1 MNAAFT
7 ADSAGNPD
15 KAKTLYRMGIAAA
28 DDALSLEVI
37 SSGLGSSFS
46 NASAMKATMK
56 KWRDAACE
64 RCSPYNAGIKLS

>member
-1 MNAAFT
+1 MNAAFA
-7 ADSAGNPD
+7 ADSAGNSD

-28 DDALSLEVI
+28 DDALSLDVV

-64 RCSPYNAGIKLS
+64 RYSPYHAGIHLS